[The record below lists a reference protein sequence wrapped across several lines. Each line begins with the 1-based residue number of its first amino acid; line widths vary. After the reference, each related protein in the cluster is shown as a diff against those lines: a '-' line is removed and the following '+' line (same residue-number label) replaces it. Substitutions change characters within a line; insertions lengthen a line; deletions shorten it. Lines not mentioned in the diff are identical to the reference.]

1 MLLEFFNIKTTV
13 REKVAHIE
21 KENAKMGPE
30 MRLLDRVPDV
40 IWKKRCSIWIEQG
53 HVHGIQLHI
62 LSMPNAPLTI

>member
-1 MLLEFFNIKTTV
+1 
-13 REKVAHIE
+13 
-21 KENAKMGPE
+21 

-62 LSMPNAPLTI
+62 LPMPNTLLTI